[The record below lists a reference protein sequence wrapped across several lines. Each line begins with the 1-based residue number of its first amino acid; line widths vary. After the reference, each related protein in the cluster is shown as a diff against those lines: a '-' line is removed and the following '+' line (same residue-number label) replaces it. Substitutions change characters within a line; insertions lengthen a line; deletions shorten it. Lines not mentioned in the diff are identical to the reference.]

1 MPEKRYVCPIHQE
14 IVLFKKSRFES
25 LVKIETIPAF
35 CPQCSKYYLKN
46 ECVEVQ
52 QGEEKDEQASN

>member
-1 MPEKRYVCPIHQE
+1 MPEKWYVCPVHRQ